1 MSHLPAER
9 TLFKKKKTMIQD
21 DYFLKQIDILGR
33 TLGKILANLLNLKS
47 QGEII
52 EVIEITAQSLKSEL
66 DLNLNE
72 LLNTSNTNLI
82 KFLQDDKKFN
92 SDHLEKI
99 AEILF
104 ELGSVVNNDI
114 KINVLEKS
122 LTIYDYLNHKSLTYS
137 HDRLMKIEK
146 IRTILKN

>member
-1 MSHLPAER
+1 
-9 TLFKKKKTMIQD
+9 MIQD

-52 EVIEITAQSLKSEL
+52 EVIEITARTLKSEL

-146 IRTILKN
+146 IRTIL